1 MNKYNSSLI
10 TPVLLAGSIIIIITF
25 GIRGSFG
32 VFQIPIE
39 NEFQWLRVEFSLALA
54 IQNLGWGIGAPIF
67 GALGEKFGD
76 RKLIIAGAFCY
87 VIGLVLSTFAQNPLT
102 HQFLEFIIGFGI
114 AGTGMGMILAVV
126 GRASS
131 EKNRSMALG
140 IVTAAGSV
148 GQMIGAPIA
157 QALLNSYNWQQVFIM
172 FALSIIIVML
182 AVPFLKDN
190 PVATKKEI
198 EISLMKVL
206 GNAFKDPNFS
216 MIFFG
221 FFACGYQLAFVSAH
235 FPAMITEMCS
245 AISPSSILHYLSVS
259 STSSLGAFAIAFIGF
274 TNIFGTI
281 YAGWLG
287 QRFQKKYLLAG
298 VYALR
303 TLIGLLFII
312 FPITPLSVVL
322 FSIFMGSLWL
332 ATVPLTSGLIAH
344 IYGLRYMGTLYG
356 LVFLSHQLGSFLG
369 VWMGGRLY
377 DATGDYTLVW
387 WIGIGV
393 SAFSTLIHL
402 PIKEKRLQ
410 TIDTHYCYT
419 LMPKS
424 GHIIS

>member
-1 MNKYNSSLI
+1 MKNQNSSLV
-10 TPVLLAGSIIIIITF
+10 TPVLLAGSIIILITF

-39 NEFQWLRVEFSLALA
+39 NDFQWLRVEFSLAIAL
-54 IQNLGWGIGAPIF
+54 QNLGWGIGAPIF

-76 RKLIIAGAFCY
+76 RKLIIVGGIFY
-87 VIGLVLSTFAQNPLT
+87 VIGLVLSTFVESPLS
-102 HQFLEFIIGFGI
+102 HQILEFIIGFGI

-131 EKNRSMALG
+131 DKNRSMSLG
-140 IVTAAGSV
+140 IVTAAGSL
-148 GQMIGAPIA
+148 GQMFGAPIA
-157 QALLNSYNWQQVFIM
+157 QNLLNFYSWQEVFIF
-172 FALSIIIVML
+172 FALTVIVVMI
-182 AVPFLKDN
+182 AVPFLKGK
-190 PVATKKEI
+190 PIQTKQEVNT
-198 EISLMKVL
+198 SLRKIL
-206 GNAFKDPNFS
+206 GHAIKDPNFG
-216 MIFFG
+216 MIFLG

-245 AISPSSILHYLSVS
+245 AISPTSMLHYLNVS
-259 STSSLGAFAIAFIGF
+259 STSALGALAIALIGF
-274 TNIFGTI
+274 SNIFGTI
-281 YAGWLG
+281 FAGWLG
-287 QRFQKKYLLAG
+287 IKYQKKYLLAG

-312 FPITPLSVVL
+312 FPITPMSVVL
-322 FSIFMGSLWL
+322 FSIFMGTLWL

-402 PIKEKRLQ
+402 PISEKRVQ
-410 TIDTHYCYT
+410 AI
-419 LMPKS
+419 
-424 GHIIS
+424 

>member
-1 MNKYNSSLI
+1 MKEYNSSLI
-10 TPVLLAGSIIIIITF
+10 SPVLIAGCLIIIVTF

-39 NEFQWLRVEFSLALA
+39 NEFQWLRVEFSLAIA

-76 RKLIIAGAFCY
+76 RKMIIAGSLCY
-87 VIGLVLSTFAQNPLT
+87 VSGLILSTFAQNPLT
-102 HQFLEFIIGFGI
+102 HQFLELIIGFGI

-148 GQMIGAPIA
+148 GQMVGAPLA
-157 QALLNSYNWQQVFIM
+157 QTLVDLYGWQQVFII
-172 FALSIIIVML
+172 FAFSIVLVMSV
-182 AVPFLKDN
+182 VPLLKET
-190 PVATKKEI
+190 PVSTKKEI
-198 EISLMKVL
+198 EVTLTKVL

-216 MIFFG
+216 MIFLG

-235 FPAMITEMCS
+235 FPAMVTEMCS
-245 AISPSSILHYLSVS
+245 AISPSSLLQYIGVS
-259 STSSLGAFAIAFIGF
+259 TTSSLGALGIAVIGF
-274 TNIFGTI
+274 SNIFGTI

-287 QRFQKKYLLAG
+287 QKFPKKYLLAI

-312 FPITPLSVVL
+312 FPITPMSVVL
-322 FSIFMGSLWL
+322 FSFFMGSLWL

-369 VWMGGRLY
+369 VWMGGKLY

-387 WIGIGV
+387 WIGVGV
-393 SAFSTLIHL
+393 SAFSAIIHL
-402 PIKEKRLQ
+402 PIKEKKLQ
-410 TIDTHYCYT
+410 
-419 LMPKS
+419 PS
-424 GHIIS
+424 

>member
-1 MNKYNSSLI
+1 MKEYNTSLI
-10 TPVLLAGSIIIIITF
+10 SPVLIAGCLIIIVTF

-39 NEFQWLRVEFSLALA
+39 NEFQWLRVEFSLAIA

-76 RKLIIAGAFCY
+76 KKMIIVGALCY
-87 VIGLVLSTFAQNPLT
+87 VSGLVVSTFAQSPLT
-102 HQFLEFIIGFGI
+102 HQFLELLIGFGI

-148 GQMIGAPIA
+148 GQMVGAPLA
-157 QALLNSYNWQQVFIM
+157 QILVDFYGWKQVFII
-172 FALSIIIVML
+172 FALSIIVVMF
-182 AVPFLKDN
+182 AVPLLKETKIS
-190 PVATKKEI
+190 TKKEI
-198 EISLMKVL
+198 EVSLKKVL

-216 MIFFG
+216 MIFLG

-235 FPAMITEMCS
+235 FPALVTEMCS
-245 AISPSSILHYLSVS
+245 SISPSSLLHYIGIST
-259 STSSLGAFAIAFIGF
+259 TSSLGALAIAIIGF
-274 TNIFGTI
+274 SNIFGTI

-287 QRFQKKYLLAG
+287 QRFPKKYLLAI
-298 VYALR
+298 VYTLR
-303 TLIGLLFII
+303 TLIGLIFII
-312 FPITPLSVVL
+312 LPITPTSVVL
-322 FSIFMGSLWL
+322 FSFFMGSLWL

-369 VWMGGRLY
+369 VWMGGKLY

-387 WIGIGV
+387 WIGVGV
-393 SAFSTLIHL
+393 SAFSALIHL
-402 PIKEKRLQ
+402 PIKEKNLQ
-410 TIDTHYCYT
+410 TV
-419 LMPKS
+419 
-424 GHIIS
+424 

>member
-1 MNKYNSSLI
+1 MKEYNSSLI
-10 TPVLLAGSIIIIITF
+10 SPVLIAGCLIIIVTF

-39 NEFQWLRVEFSLALA
+39 NEFQWLRVEFSLAIA

-76 RKLIIAGAFCY
+76 RKMIIAGSLCY
-87 VIGLVLSTFAQNPLT
+87 VSGLILSTFAQNPLT
-102 HQFLEFIIGFGI
+102 HQFLELIIGFGI

-148 GQMIGAPIA
+148 GQMVGAPLA
-157 QALLNSYNWQQVFIM
+157 QTLVDLYGWQQVFII
-172 FALSIIIVML
+172 FAFSIVLVMSV
-182 AVPFLKDN
+182 VPLLKET
-190 PVATKKEI
+190 PVSTKKEI
-198 EISLMKVL
+198 EVSLTKVL

-216 MIFFG
+216 MIFLG
-221 FFACGYQLAFVSAH
+221 FFACGYQLAFVTAH
-235 FPAMITEMCS
+235 FPAMVTEMCS
-245 AISPSSILHYLSVS
+245 AISPSSLLQYIGVS
-259 STSSLGAFAIAFIGF
+259 TTSSLGALGIAVIGF
-274 TNIFGTI
+274 SNIFGTI

-287 QRFQKKYLLAG
+287 QKFPKKYLLAI

-312 FPITPLSVVL
+312 FPITPMSVVL
-322 FSIFMGSLWL
+322 FSFFMGSLWL

-369 VWMGGRLY
+369 VWMGGKLY

-387 WIGIGV
+387 WIGVGV
-393 SAFSTLIHL
+393 SAFSAIIHL
-402 PIKEKRLQ
+402 PIKEKKLQ
-410 TIDTHYCYT
+410 
-419 LMPKS
+419 PA
-424 GHIIS
+424 

>member
-1 MNKYNSSLI
+1 MKEYNSSLI
-10 TPVLLAGSIIIIITF
+10 SPVLIAGCLIIIVTF

-39 NEFQWLRVEFSLALA
+39 NEFQWLRVEFSLAIA

-76 RKLIIAGAFCY
+76 KKMIIVGALCY
-87 VIGLVLSTFAQNPLT
+87 VSGLIVSTFAQSPLT
-102 HQFLEFIIGFGI
+102 HQFLELLIGFGI

-148 GQMIGAPIA
+148 GQMVGAPLA
-157 QALLNSYNWQQVFIM
+157 QTLVDLYGWKQVFII
-172 FALSIIIVML
+172 FAFSIIIVMF
-182 AVPFLKDN
+182 AVPLLKETKIS
-190 PVATKKEI
+190 TKKEI
-198 EISLMKVL
+198 EVSLKKVL

-216 MIFFG
+216 MIFLG

-235 FPAMITEMCS
+235 FPALVTEMCS
-245 AISPSSILHYLSVS
+245 AISPSSLLHYIGIST
-259 STSSLGAFAIAFIGF
+259 TSSLGALAIAIIGF
-274 TNIFGTI
+274 SNIFGTI

-287 QRFQKKYLLAG
+287 QRFPKKYLLAI
-298 VYALR
+298 VYTLR
-303 TLIGLLFII
+303 TLIGLIFII
-312 FPITPLSVVL
+312 LPITPTSVVL
-322 FSIFMGSLWL
+322 FSFFMGSLWL

-369 VWMGGRLY
+369 VWMGGKLY

-387 WIGIGV
+387 WIGVGV
-393 SAFSTLIHL
+393 SAFSALIHL
-402 PIKEKRLQ
+402 PIKEKNLQ
-410 TIDTHYCYT
+410 TV
-419 LMPKS
+419 
-424 GHIIS
+424 

>member
-1 MNKYNSSLI
+1 MKVNNSSLVS
-10 TPVLLAGSIIIIITF
+10 PVLIAGCLIIIITF

-39 NEFQWLRVEFSLALA
+39 NEFQWLRVEFSLAIA

-67 GALGEKFGD
+67 GALGEKLGD
-76 RKLIIAGAFCY
+76 RKMIIVGALCY
-87 VIGLVLSTFAQNPLT
+87 VTGLILSTFAQNPLT
-102 HQFLEFIIGFGI
+102 HQFLELIIGFGI

-148 GQMIGAPIA
+148 GQMVGAPLA
-157 QALLNSYNWQQVFIM
+157 QFLLDLYGWQQVFII
-172 FALSIIIVML
+172 FAFSIVLVMTV
-182 AVPFLKDN
+182 VPLLKET
-190 PVATKKEI
+190 PVSSKKEI
-198 EISLMKVL
+198 EVSLTKVL

-216 MIFFG
+216 MIFLG

-235 FPAMITEMCS
+235 FPAMVTEMCS
-245 AISPSSILHYLSVS
+245 AISPSSLLHYFGVS
-259 STSSLGAFAIAFIGF
+259 TTSSLGALAIALIGF
-274 TNIFGTI
+274 SNIFGTI
-281 YAGWLG
+281 YAAWLG
-287 QRFQKKYLLAG
+287 QKFPKKYLLTI

-303 TLIGLLFII
+303 TLIGIIFII
-312 FPITPLSVVL
+312 LPITPTTVVF
-322 FSIFMGSLWL
+322 FSFFMGSLWL

-369 VWMGGRLY
+369 VWMGGKLY

-393 SAFSTLIHL
+393 SAFSTLVHL
-402 PIKEKRLQ
+402 PINEKKLQ
-410 TIDTHYCYT
+410 TV
-419 LMPKS
+419 
-424 GHIIS
+424 

>member
-1 MNKYNSSLI
+1 MKEYNSSLI
-10 TPVLLAGSIIIIITF
+10 SPVLIAGCLIIIVTF

-39 NEFQWLRVEFSLALA
+39 NEFQWLRVEFSLAIA

-76 RKLIIAGAFCY
+76 KKMIIVGALCY
-87 VIGLVLSTFAQNPLT
+87 VSGLIVSTFAQSPLT
-102 HQFLEFIIGFGI
+102 HQFLELLIGFGI

-140 IVTAAGSV
+140 IVTAAGSI
-148 GQMIGAPIA
+148 GQMVGAPLA
-157 QALLNSYNWQQVFIM
+157 QTLVDLYGWKQVFII
-172 FALSIIIVML
+172 FALSIILVMF
-182 AVPFLKDN
+182 AVPLLKETKIS
-190 PVATKKEI
+190 TKKEI
-198 EISLMKVL
+198 EVSLKKVL

-216 MIFFG
+216 MIFLG

-235 FPAMITEMCS
+235 FPALVTEMCS
-245 AISPSSILHYLSVS
+245 TISPSSLLHYIGIST
-259 STSSLGAFAIAFIGF
+259 TSSLGALAIAIIGF
-274 TNIFGTI
+274 SNIFGTI

-287 QRFQKKYLLAG
+287 QRFPKKYLLAI
-298 VYALR
+298 VYTLR
-303 TLIGLLFII
+303 TLIGLIFII
-312 FPITPLSVVL
+312 LPITPTSVVL
-322 FSIFMGSLWL
+322 FSFFMGSLWL

-369 VWMGGRLY
+369 VWMGGKLY

-387 WIGIGV
+387 WIGVGV
-393 SAFSTLIHL
+393 SAFSALIHL
-402 PIKEKRLQ
+402 PIKEKNLQ
-410 TIDTHYCYT
+410 AA
-419 LMPKS
+419 
-424 GHIIS
+424 

>member
-1 MNKYNSSLI
+1 MKNQNSSLV
-10 TPVLLAGSIIIIITF
+10 TPVLLAGSIIILITF

-39 NEFQWLRVEFSLALA
+39 NDFQWLRVEFSLAIAL
-54 IQNLGWGIGAPIF
+54 QNLGWGIGAPIF

-76 RKLIIAGAFCY
+76 RKLIIVGGIFY
-87 VIGLVLSTFAQNPLT
+87 VIGLVLSTFAESPLS
-102 HQFLEFIIGFGI
+102 HQILEFIIGFGI

-131 EKNRSMALG
+131 DKNRSMSLG
-140 IVTAAGSV
+140 IVTAAGSL
-148 GQMIGAPIA
+148 GQMFGAPIA
-157 QALLNSYNWQQVFIM
+157 QNLLNFYSWQEVFIF
-172 FALSIIIVML
+172 FALTVIVVMI
-182 AVPFLKDN
+182 AVPFLKGK
-190 PVATKKEI
+190 PIQTKQEVNT
-198 EISLMKVL
+198 SLRKIL
-206 GNAFKDPNFS
+206 GHAIKDPNFG
-216 MIFFG
+216 MIFLG

-245 AISPSSILHYLSVS
+245 AISPTSMLHYLNVS
-259 STSSLGAFAIAFIGF
+259 STSALGALAIALIGF
-274 TNIFGTI
+274 SNIFGTI
-281 YAGWLG
+281 FAGWLG
-287 QRFQKKYLLAG
+287 IKYQKKYLLAG

-312 FPITPLSVVL
+312 FPITPMSVVL
-322 FSIFMGSLWL
+322 FSVFMGTLWL

-402 PIKEKRLQ
+402 PISEKRVQ
-410 TIDTHYCYT
+410 AI
-419 LMPKS
+419 
-424 GHIIS
+424 

>member
-1 MNKYNSSLI
+1 MKEYKSSLI
-10 TPVLLAGSIIIIITF
+10 SPVLIAGCLIIIVTF

-39 NEFQWLRVEFSLALA
+39 NEFQWLRVEFSLAIA

-76 RKLIIAGAFCY
+76 RKMIIAGSLCY
-87 VIGLVLSTFAQNPLT
+87 VSGLVLSTFAQNPLT
-102 HQFLEFIIGFGI
+102 HQFLELIIGFGI

-148 GQMIGAPIA
+148 GQMVGAPLA
-157 QALLNSYNWQQVFIM
+157 QTLVDLYGWQQVFII
-172 FALSIIIVML
+172 FALSIVLVMSV
-182 AVPFLKDN
+182 VPLLKET
-190 PVATKKEI
+190 PVSTKKEI
-198 EISLMKVL
+198 EDSLTKVL

-216 MIFFG
+216 MIFLG

-235 FPAMITEMCS
+235 FPAMVTEMCS
-245 AISPSSILHYLSVS
+245 AISPSSLLQYVGVS
-259 STSSLGAFAIAFIGF
+259 TTSSLGALGIALIGF
-274 TNIFGTI
+274 SNIFGTI

-287 QRFQKKYLLAG
+287 QKFPKKYLLAI

-312 FPITPLSVVL
+312 FPITPMSVVL
-322 FSIFMGSLWL
+322 FSFFMGSLWL

-369 VWMGGRLY
+369 VWMGGKLY

-393 SAFSTLIHL
+393 SAFSAIIHL
-402 PIKEKRLQ
+402 PIKEKKLQ
-410 TIDTHYCYT
+410 
-419 LMPKS
+419 PA
-424 GHIIS
+424 

>member
-1 MNKYNSSLI
+1 MKNNNSSLI
-10 TPVLLAGSIIIIITF
+10 TPVLLAGSLIIIITF

-32 VFQIPIE
+32 IFQIPIE
-39 NEFQWLRVEFSLALA
+39 NEFQWLRIEFSLALA

-87 VIGLVLSTFAQNPLT
+87 VIGLVLSTFAESPLT
-102 HQFLEFIIGFGI
+102 HQILEFIIGFGI
-114 AGTGMGMILAVV
+114 AGTGMGMILAIV

-131 EKNRSMALG
+131 DKNRLMALG

-157 QALLNSYNWQQVFIM
+157 QALLNVYNWQHVFII
-172 FALSIIIVML
+172 FSLSIIVVMSV
-182 AVPFLKDN
+182 VPLLKSN
-190 PVATKKEI
+190 SISTKKEI
-198 EISLMKVL
+198 EISLSKVL
-206 GNAFKDPNFS
+206 GNAFKDPNFG
-216 MIFFG
+216 MIFLG

-235 FPAMITEMCS
+235 FPAMVTEMCS
-245 AISPSSILHYLSVS
+245 AISPSSALNYLGVS
-259 STSSLGAFAIAFIGF
+259 NTSSLGALAIALIGF
-274 TNIFGTI
+274 SNIFGTI

-287 QRFQKKYLLAG
+287 QRFPKKYLLTG

-369 VWMGGRLY
+369 VWMGGKLY

-402 PIKEKRLQ
+402 PIKEEKLQ
-410 TIDTHYCYT
+410 TA
-419 LMPKS
+419 
-424 GHIIS
+424 

>member
-1 MNKYNSSLI
+1 MDNYKSSLI
-10 TPVLLAGSIIIIITF
+10 TPVLLAGSLIIIITF

-39 NEFQWLRVEFSLALA
+39 SEFQWLRVEFSLAIA

-76 RKLIIAGAFCY
+76 KKMIVAGAFCY
-87 VIGLVLSTFAQNPLT
+87 VIGLVLSTYAQNPLT
-102 HQFLEFIIGFGI
+102 HQLLELIIGFGI
-114 AGTGMGMILAVV
+114 AGTGLGMILAVV

-140 IVTAAGSV
+140 IVTAAGSF
-148 GQMIGAPIA
+148 GQMFGAPIA
-157 QALLNSYNWQQVFIM
+157 QALLNFYSWQQVFII
-172 FALSIIIVML
+172 FALTIVLVMSV
-182 AVPFLKDN
+182 VPFLKDA
-190 PVATKKEI
+190 PIATKKEV
-198 EISLMKVL
+198 EVSLTKVL
-206 GNAFKDPNFS
+206 SNAFKDPTFS

-221 FFACGYQLAFVSAH
+221 FFACGYQLAFLTAH
-235 FPAMITEMCS
+235 FPAMVTEMCS
-245 AISPSSILHYLSVS
+245 AITPSSALHFIGVS
-259 STSSLGAFAIAFIGF
+259 TTSSLGALAIGLIAFS
-274 TNIFGTI
+274 NIFGTI

-287 QRFQKKYLLAG
+287 QKFPKKYLLAG

-303 TLIGLLFII
+303 ALIGLIFILL
-312 FPITPLSVVL
+312 PITPVTVIL
-322 FSIFMGSLWL
+322 FSLFMGSLWL

-356 LVFLSHQLGSFLG
+356 LVFFSHQIGSFLG

-393 SAFSTLIHL
+393 SVFSTLIHI
-402 PIKEKRLQ
+402 PIKEQRLQ
-410 TIDTHYCYT
+410 TA
-419 LMPKS
+419 
-424 GHIIS
+424 

>member
-1 MNKYNSSLI
+1 MKEYNSSLI
-10 TPVLLAGSIIIIITF
+10 SPVLIAGCLIIIVTF

-39 NEFQWLRVEFSLALA
+39 NEFQWLRVEFSLAIA

-76 RKLIIAGAFCY
+76 KKMIIVGALCY
-87 VIGLVLSTFAQNPLT
+87 VSGLVVSTFAQSPLT
-102 HQFLEFIIGFGI
+102 HQFLELLIGFGI

-148 GQMIGAPIA
+148 GQMVGAPLA
-157 QALLNSYNWQQVFIM
+157 QILVDLYGWKQVFII
-172 FALSIIIVML
+172 FALSIIVVMF
-182 AVPFLKDN
+182 AVPLLKETKIS
-190 PVATKKEI
+190 TKKEI
-198 EISLMKVL
+198 EVSLKKVL

-216 MIFFG
+216 MIFLG

-235 FPAMITEMCS
+235 FPALVTEMCS
-245 AISPSSILHYLSVS
+245 TISPSSLLHYIGIST
-259 STSSLGAFAIAFIGF
+259 TSSLGALAIAIIGF
-274 TNIFGTI
+274 SNIFGTI

-287 QRFQKKYLLAG
+287 QRFPKKYLLAI
-298 VYALR
+298 VYTLR
-303 TLIGLLFII
+303 TLIGLIFII
-312 FPITPLSVVL
+312 LPITPTSVVL
-322 FSIFMGSLWL
+322 FSFFMGSLWL

-369 VWMGGRLY
+369 VWMGGKLY

-387 WIGIGV
+387 WIGVGV
-393 SAFSTLIHL
+393 SAFSALIHL
-402 PIKEKRLQ
+402 PIKEKNLQ
-410 TIDTHYCYT
+410 AA
-419 LMPKS
+419 
-424 GHIIS
+424 

>member
-1 MNKYNSSLI
+1 MNNYKSSLI
-10 TPVLLAGSIIIIITF
+10 TPVLLAGSLIIIITF

-39 NEFQWLRVEFSLALA
+39 NEFQWLRVEFSLAIA

-76 RKLIIAGAFCY
+76 KKMIVAGAFCY
-87 VIGLVLSTFAQNPLT
+87 VIGLILSTYAQNPLT
-102 HQFLEFIIGFGI
+102 HQFLELIIGFGI
-114 AGTGMGMILAVV
+114 AGTGLGMILAVV

-140 IVTAAGSV
+140 IVTAAGSF
-148 GQMIGAPIA
+148 GQMFGAPIA
-157 QALLNSYNWQQVFIM
+157 QALLNFYSWQQVFII
-172 FALSIIIVML
+172 FALTIILVMSV
-182 AVPFLKDN
+182 VPFLKDA
-190 PVATKKEI
+190 PMVTKKEV
-198 EISLMKVL
+198 EISLTKVL
-206 GNAFKDPNFS
+206 SNAFKDPTFS

-221 FFACGYQLAFVSAH
+221 FFACGYQLAFLTAH
-235 FPAMITEMCS
+235 FPAMVTEMCS
-245 AISPSSILHYLSVS
+245 AITPSSALHFIGVS
-259 STSSLGAFAIAFIGF
+259 TTSSLGALAIGLIAFS
-274 TNIFGTI
+274 NIFGTI

-287 QRFQKKYLLAG
+287 QKFPKKYLLAG

-303 TLIGLLFII
+303 ALIGLIFILL
-312 FPITPLSVVL
+312 PITPVTVIL
-322 FSIFMGSLWL
+322 FSLFMGSLWL

-356 LVFLSHQLGSFLG
+356 LVFFSHQIGSFLG

-393 SAFSTLIHL
+393 SVFSTLIHI
-402 PIKEKRLQ
+402 PIKEQRLQ
-410 TIDTHYCYT
+410 TA
-419 LMPKS
+419 
-424 GHIIS
+424 

>member
-1 MNKYNSSLI
+1 MKEYNSSLI
-10 TPVLLAGSIIIIITF
+10 SPVLIAGCLIIIVTF

-39 NEFQWLRVEFSLALA
+39 NEFQWLRVEFSLAIA

-76 RKLIIAGAFCY
+76 RKMIIAGSLCY
-87 VIGLVLSTFAQNPLT
+87 VSGLILSTFAQNPLT
-102 HQFLEFIIGFGI
+102 HQFLELIIGFGI

-148 GQMIGAPIA
+148 GQMVGAPLA
-157 QALLNSYNWQQVFIM
+157 QTLVDLYGWQQVFII
-172 FALSIIIVML
+172 FAFSIVLVMSV
-182 AVPFLKDN
+182 VPLLKET
-190 PVATKKEI
+190 PVSAKKEI
-198 EISLMKVL
+198 EVSLTKVL

-216 MIFFG
+216 MIFLG

-235 FPAMITEMCS
+235 FPAMVTEMCS
-245 AISPSSILHYLSVS
+245 AISPSSLLQYIGVS
-259 STSSLGAFAIAFIGF
+259 TTSSLGALGIALIGF
-274 TNIFGTI
+274 SNIFGTI

-287 QRFQKKYLLAG
+287 QKFPKKYLLAI

-312 FPITPLSVVL
+312 FPITPMSVVL
-322 FSIFMGSLWL
+322 FSFFMGSLWL

-369 VWMGGRLY
+369 VWMGGKLY

-387 WIGIGV
+387 WIGVGV
-393 SAFSTLIHL
+393 SAFSAIIHL
-402 PIKEKRLQ
+402 PIKEKKLQ
-410 TIDTHYCYT
+410 
-419 LMPKS
+419 LS
-424 GHIIS
+424 

>member
-1 MNKYNSSLI
+1 MKNNNSSLI
-10 TPVLLAGSIIIIITF
+10 TPVLLAGSLIIIITF

-32 VFQIPIE
+32 IFQIPIE
-39 NEFQWLRVEFSLALA
+39 NEFQWLRIEFSLALA

-87 VIGLVLSTFAQNPLT
+87 VIGLVLSTFAESPLT
-102 HQFLEFIIGFGI
+102 HQILEFIIGFGI
-114 AGTGMGMILAVV
+114 AGTGMGMILAIV

-131 EKNRSMALG
+131 DKNRLMALG

-157 QALLNSYNWQQVFIM
+157 QALLNVYNWQHVFII
-172 FALSIIIVML
+172 FSLSIIVVMSV
-182 AVPFLKDN
+182 VPLLKSN
-190 PVATKKEI
+190 PISTKKEI
-198 EISLMKVL
+198 EISLSKVL
-206 GNAFKDPNFS
+206 GNAFKDPNFG
-216 MIFFG
+216 MIFLG

-235 FPAMITEMCS
+235 FPAMVTEMCS
-245 AISPSSILHYLSVS
+245 AISPSSVLNYLGVS
-259 STSSLGAFAIAFIGF
+259 NTSSLGALAIALIGF
-274 TNIFGTI
+274 SNIFGTI

-287 QRFQKKYLLAG
+287 QRFPKKYLLTG

-402 PIKEKRLQ
+402 PIKEEKLQ
-410 TIDTHYCYT
+410 AA
-419 LMPKS
+419 
-424 GHIIS
+424 

>member
-1 MNKYNSSLI
+1 MNNYKSSLI
-10 TPVLLAGSIIIIITF
+10 TPVLLAGSLIIIITF

-39 NEFQWLRVEFSLALA
+39 NEFQWLRVEFSLAIA

-76 RKLIIAGAFCY
+76 KKMIVAGAFCY
-87 VIGLVLSTFAQNPLT
+87 VIGLVLSTYAQNPLT
-102 HQFLEFIIGFGI
+102 HQFLELIIGFGI
-114 AGTGMGMILAVV
+114 AGTGLGMILAVV

-140 IVTAAGSV
+140 IVTAAGSF
-148 GQMIGAPIA
+148 GQMFGAPIA
-157 QALLNSYNWQQVFIM
+157 QALLNFYSWQQVFII
-172 FALSIIIVML
+172 FALTIVLVMSV
-182 AVPFLKDN
+182 VPFLKDA
-190 PVATKKEI
+190 PIATKKEV
-198 EISLMKVL
+198 EVSLTKVL
-206 GNAFKDPNFS
+206 SNAFKDPTFS

-221 FFACGYQLAFVSAH
+221 FFACGYQLAFLTAH
-235 FPAMITEMCS
+235 FPAMVTEMCS
-245 AISPSSILHYLSVS
+245 AITPSSALHFIGVS
-259 STSSLGAFAIAFIGF
+259 TTSSLGALAIGLIAFS
-274 TNIFGTI
+274 NIFGTI

-287 QRFQKKYLLAG
+287 QKFPKKYLLAG

-303 TLIGLLFII
+303 ALIGLIFILL
-312 FPITPLSVVL
+312 PITPVTVIL
-322 FSIFMGSLWL
+322 FSLFMGSLWL

-356 LVFLSHQLGSFLG
+356 LVFFSHQIGSFLG

-393 SAFSTLIHL
+393 SVFSTLIHI
-402 PIKEKRLQ
+402 PIKEQRLQ
-410 TIDTHYCYT
+410 TAQ
-419 LMPKS
+419 S
-424 GHIIS
+424 

>member
-1 MNKYNSSLI
+1 MNNYKSSLI
-10 TPVLLAGSIIIIITF
+10 TPVLLAGSLIIIITF

-39 NEFQWLRVEFSLALA
+39 NEFQWLRVEFSLAIA

-76 RKLIIAGAFCY
+76 KKMIVAGAFCY
-87 VIGLVLSTFAQNPLT
+87 VIGLVLSTYAQNPLT
-102 HQFLEFIIGFGI
+102 HQFLELIIGFGI
-114 AGTGMGMILAVV
+114 AGTGLGMILAVV

-140 IVTAAGSV
+140 IVTAAGSF
-148 GQMIGAPIA
+148 GQMFGAPIA
-157 QALLNSYNWQQVFIM
+157 QALLNFYSWQQVFII
-172 FALSIIIVML
+172 FALTIILVMSV
-182 AVPFLKDN
+182 VPFLKDA
-190 PVATKKEI
+190 PLVTKKEV
-198 EISLMKVL
+198 EISLTKVL
-206 GNAFKDPNFS
+206 SNAFKDPTFS

-221 FFACGYQLAFVSAH
+221 FFACGYQLAFLTAH
-235 FPAMITEMCS
+235 FPAMVTEMCS
-245 AISPSSILHYLSVS
+245 AITPSSALHFIGVS
-259 STSSLGAFAIAFIGF
+259 TTSSLGALAIGLIAFS
-274 TNIFGTI
+274 NIFGTI

-287 QRFQKKYLLAG
+287 QKFPKKYLLAG

-303 TLIGLLFII
+303 ALIGLIFILL
-312 FPITPLSVVL
+312 PITPVTVIL
-322 FSIFMGSLWL
+322 FSLFMGSLWL

-356 LVFLSHQLGSFLG
+356 LVFFSHQIGSFLG

-393 SAFSTLIHL
+393 SVFSTLIHI
-402 PIKEKRLQ
+402 PIKEQRLQ
-410 TIDTHYCYT
+410 
-419 LMPKS
+419 KA
-424 GHIIS
+424 

>member
-1 MNKYNSSLI
+1 MKNNNSSLI
-10 TPVLLAGSIIIIITF
+10 TPVLLAGSLIIIITF

-32 VFQIPIE
+32 IFQIPIE
-39 NEFQWLRVEFSLALA
+39 NEFQWLRIEFSLALA

-87 VIGLVLSTFAQNPLT
+87 VIGLVLSTFAESPLT
-102 HQFLEFIIGFGI
+102 HQILEFIIGFGI
-114 AGTGMGMILAVV
+114 AGTGMGMILAIV

-131 EKNRSMALG
+131 DKNRLMALG

-157 QALLNSYNWQQVFIM
+157 QALLNVYNWQHVFII
-172 FALSIIIVML
+172 FSLSIIVVMSV
-182 AVPFLKDN
+182 VPLLKSN
-190 PVATKKEI
+190 SISTKKEI
-198 EISLMKVL
+198 EISLSKVL
-206 GNAFKDPNFS
+206 GNAFKDPNFG
-216 MIFFG
+216 MIFLG

-235 FPAMITEMCS
+235 FPAMVTEMCS
-245 AISPSSILHYLSVS
+245 AINPSSVLNYLGVS
-259 STSSLGAFAIAFIGF
+259 NTSSLGALAIALIGF
-274 TNIFGTI
+274 SNIFGTI

-287 QRFQKKYLLAG
+287 QRFPKKYLLTG

-369 VWMGGRLY
+369 VWMGGKLY

-402 PIKEKRLQ
+402 PIKEEKLQ
-410 TIDTHYCYT
+410 TA
-419 LMPKS
+419 
-424 GHIIS
+424 

>member
-1 MNKYNSSLI
+1 MKEHNTSLI
-10 TPVLLAGSIIIIITF
+10 SPVLIAGCLIIIVTF

-39 NEFQWLRVEFSLALA
+39 NDFQWLRVEFSLAIA

-76 RKLIIAGAFCY
+76 KKMIIVGALCYVSGLII
-87 VIGLVLSTFAQNPLT
+87 STFAQSPLA
-102 HQFLEFIIGFGI
+102 HQFLELIIGFGI

-148 GQMIGAPIA
+148 GQMVGAPLA
-157 QALLNSYNWQQVFIM
+157 QFLLNLYEWQQVFII
-172 FALSIIIVML
+172 FAFSIALIM
-182 AVPFLKDN
+182 AVVPLLKET
-190 PVATKKEI
+190 PISSKKEI
-198 EISLMKVL
+198 EVSLTKVV

-216 MIFFG
+216 MIFLG

-235 FPAMITEMCS
+235 FPAMVTEMCS
-245 AISPSSILHYLSVS
+245 AISPSSLLHYFGVS
-259 STSSLGAFAIAFIGF
+259 TTSGLGALAIALIGF
-274 TNIFGTI
+274 SNIFGTI

-287 QRFQKKYLLAG
+287 QKFPKKYLLTI

-303 TLIGLLFII
+303 TLIGIIFII
-312 FPITPLSVVL
+312 LPITPMTVVF
-322 FSIFMGSLWL
+322 FSFFMGSLWL

-369 VWMGGRLY
+369 VWMGGKLY

-393 SAFSTLIHL
+393 SAFSTLVHL
-402 PIKEKRLQ
+402 PIKEKNLQ
-410 TIDTHYCYT
+410 AA
-419 LMPKS
+419 
-424 GHIIS
+424 

>member
-1 MNKYNSSLI
+1 MKEHNTSLI
-10 TPVLLAGSIIIIITF
+10 SPVLIAGCLIIIVTF

-39 NEFQWLRVEFSLALA
+39 NDFQWLRVEFSLAIA

-76 RKLIIAGAFCY
+76 KKMIIIGALCYVSGLII
-87 VIGLVLSTFAQNPLT
+87 STFAQSPLT
-102 HQFLEFIIGFGI
+102 HQFLELIIGFGI

-148 GQMIGAPIA
+148 GQMVGAPLA
-157 QALLNSYNWQQVFIM
+157 QFLLNLYEWQQVFII
-172 FALSIIIVML
+172 FAFSIVLIM
-182 AVPFLKDN
+182 AVVPLLKET
-190 PVATKKEI
+190 PISSKKEI
-198 EISLMKVL
+198 EVSLTKVV

-216 MIFFG
+216 MIFLG

-235 FPAMITEMCS
+235 FPAMVTEMCS
-245 AISPSSILHYLSVS
+245 AISPSSLLHYFGVS
-259 STSSLGAFAIAFIGF
+259 TTSGLGALAIALIGF
-274 TNIFGTI
+274 SNIFGTI

-287 QRFQKKYLLAG
+287 QKFPKKYLLTI

-303 TLIGLLFII
+303 TLIGIIFII
-312 FPITPLSVVL
+312 LPITPMTVVF
-322 FSIFMGSLWL
+322 FSFFMGSLWL

-369 VWMGGRLY
+369 VWMGGKLY

-393 SAFSTLIHL
+393 SAFSTLVHL
-402 PIKEKRLQ
+402 PIKEKNLQ
-410 TIDTHYCYT
+410 AA
-419 LMPKS
+419 
-424 GHIIS
+424 

>member
-1 MNKYNSSLI
+1 MKEYNSSLI
-10 TPVLLAGSIIIIITF
+10 SPVLIAGCLIIIVTF

-39 NEFQWLRVEFSLALA
+39 NEFQWLRVEFSLAIA

-67 GALGEKFGD
+67 GALSEKFGD
-76 RKLIIAGAFCY
+76 KKMIIVGALCY
-87 VIGLVLSTFAQNPLT
+87 VSGLVVSTFAQSPLT
-102 HQFLEFIIGFGI
+102 HQFLELLIGFGI

-148 GQMIGAPIA
+148 GQMVGAPLA
-157 QALLNSYNWQQVFIM
+157 QTLVDLYGWKQVFII
-172 FALSIIIVML
+172 FALSIILVMF
-182 AVPFLKDN
+182 AVPLLKETKIS
-190 PVATKKEI
+190 TKKEI
-198 EISLMKVL
+198 EVSLKKVL

-216 MIFFG
+216 MIFLG

-235 FPAMITEMCS
+235 FPALVTEMCS
-245 AISPSSILHYLSVS
+245 TISPSSLLHYIGIST
-259 STSSLGAFAIAFIGF
+259 TSSLGALAIAIIGF
-274 TNIFGTI
+274 SNIFGTI

-287 QRFQKKYLLAG
+287 QRFPKKYLLAI
-298 VYALR
+298 VYTLR
-303 TLIGLLFII
+303 TLIGLIFII
-312 FPITPLSVVL
+312 LPITPTSVVL
-322 FSIFMGSLWL
+322 FSFFMGSLWL

-369 VWMGGRLY
+369 VWMGGKLY

-387 WIGIGV
+387 WIGVGV
-393 SAFSTLIHL
+393 SAFSALIHL
-402 PIKEKRLQ
+402 PIKEKNLQ
-410 TIDTHYCYT
+410 TA
-419 LMPKS
+419 
-424 GHIIS
+424 

>member
-1 MNKYNSSLI
+1 MKNQNSSLV
-10 TPVLLAGSIIIIITF
+10 TPVLLAGSIIILITF

-39 NEFQWLRVEFSLALA
+39 NDFQWLRVEFSLAIAL
-54 IQNLGWGIGAPIF
+54 QNLGWGIGAPIF

-76 RKLIIAGAFCY
+76 RKLIIVGGIFY
-87 VIGLVLSTFAQNPLT
+87 VIGLVLSTFAESPLS
-102 HQFLEFIIGFGI
+102 HQILEFIIGFGI

-131 EKNRSMALG
+131 DKNRSMSLG
-140 IVTAAGSV
+140 IVTAAGSL
-148 GQMIGAPIA
+148 GQMFGAPIA
-157 QALLNSYNWQQVFIM
+157 QNLLNFYSWQEVFIF
-172 FALSIIIVML
+172 FALTVIVVMI
-182 AVPFLKDN
+182 AVPFLKGK
-190 PVATKKEI
+190 PIQTKQEVNT
-198 EISLMKVL
+198 SLRKIL
-206 GNAFKDPNFS
+206 GHAIKDPNFG
-216 MIFFG
+216 MIFLG

-245 AISPSSILHYLSVS
+245 AISPTSMLHYLNVS
-259 STSSLGAFAIAFIGF
+259 STSALGALAIALIGF
-274 TNIFGTI
+274 SNIFGTI
-281 YAGWLG
+281 FAGWLG
-287 QRFQKKYLLAG
+287 IKYQKKYLLAG

-322 FSIFMGSLWL
+322 FSIFMGTLWL

-402 PIKEKRLQ
+402 PISEKRVQ
-410 TIDTHYCYT
+410 AI
-419 LMPKS
+419 
-424 GHIIS
+424 

>member
-1 MNKYNSSLI
+1 MKINNNSLI
-10 TPVLLAGSIIIIITF
+10 TPVLLAGSLIIIITF

-32 VFQIPIE
+32 IFQIPIE
-39 NEFQWLRVEFSLALA
+39 NEFQWLRIEFSLALA

-87 VIGLVLSTFAQNPLT
+87 VIGLVLSTFAESPLT
-102 HQFLEFIIGFGI
+102 HQILEFIIGFGI
-114 AGTGMGMILAVV
+114 AGTGMGMILAIV

-131 EKNRSMALG
+131 DKNRLMALG

-157 QALLNSYNWQQVFIM
+157 QALLNVYNWQHVFII
-172 FALSIIIVML
+172 FSLSIIVVMSV
-182 AVPFLKDN
+182 VPLLKSN
-190 PVATKKEI
+190 SISTKKEI
-198 EISLMKVL
+198 EISLSKVL
-206 GNAFKDPNFS
+206 GNAFKDPNFG
-216 MIFFG
+216 MIFLG

-235 FPAMITEMCS
+235 FPAMVTEMCS
-245 AISPSSILHYLSVS
+245 AISPSSVLNYLGVS
-259 STSSLGAFAIAFIGF
+259 NTSSLGALAIALIGF
-274 TNIFGTI
+274 SNIFGTI

-287 QRFQKKYLLAG
+287 QRFPKKYLLTG

-369 VWMGGRLY
+369 VWMGGKLY

-402 PIKEKRLQ
+402 PIKEEKLQ
-410 TIDTHYCYT
+410 FA
-419 LMPKS
+419 
-424 GHIIS
+424 

>member
-1 MNKYNSSLI
+1 MKEYNSSLI
-10 TPVLLAGSIIIIITF
+10 SPVLIAGCLIIIVTF

-39 NEFQWLRVEFSLALA
+39 NEFQWLRVEFSLAIA

-76 RKLIIAGAFCY
+76 RKMIIAGSLCY
-87 VIGLVLSTFAQNPLT
+87 VSGLILSTFAQNPLT
-102 HQFLEFIIGFGI
+102 HQFLELIIGFGI

-148 GQMIGAPIA
+148 GQMVGAPLA
-157 QALLNSYNWQQVFIM
+157 QTLVDLYGWQQVFFI
-172 FALSIIIVML
+172 FAFSIVLVMSV
-182 AVPFLKDN
+182 VPLLKET
-190 PVATKKEI
+190 PVSSKKEI
-198 EISLMKVL
+198 EVSLTKVL

-216 MIFFG
+216 MIFLG

-235 FPAMITEMCS
+235 FPAMVTEMCS
-245 AISPSSILHYLSVS
+245 AISPSSLLQYIGVS
-259 STSSLGAFAIAFIGF
+259 TTSSLGALGIALIGF
-274 TNIFGTI
+274 SNIFGTI

-287 QRFQKKYLLAG
+287 QKFPKKYLLAI

-312 FPITPLSVVL
+312 FPITPMSVVL
-322 FSIFMGSLWL
+322 FSFFMGSLWL

-369 VWMGGRLY
+369 VWMGGKLY

-387 WIGIGV
+387 WIGVGV
-393 SAFSTLIHL
+393 SAFSAIIHL
-402 PIKEKRLQ
+402 PIKEKKLQ
-410 TIDTHYCYT
+410 
-419 LMPKS
+419 PS
-424 GHIIS
+424 

>member
-1 MNKYNSSLI
+1 MNNYKSSLI
-10 TPVLLAGSIIIIITF
+10 TPVLLAGSLIIIITF

-39 NEFQWLRVEFSLALA
+39 NEFQWLRVEFSLAIA

-76 RKLIIAGAFCY
+76 KKMIVTGAFCY
-87 VIGLVLSTFAQNPLT
+87 VIGLVLSTYAQNPLT
-102 HQFLEFIIGFGI
+102 HQFLELIIGFGI
-114 AGTGMGMILAVV
+114 AGTGLGMILAVV

-140 IVTAAGSV
+140 IVTAAGSF
-148 GQMIGAPIA
+148 GQMFGAPIA
-157 QALLNSYNWQQVFIM
+157 QALLNFYSWQQVFII
-172 FALSIIIVML
+172 FALTIVLVMSV
-182 AVPFLKDN
+182 VPFLKDA
-190 PVATKKEI
+190 PIATKKEV
-198 EISLMKVL
+198 EVSLTKVL
-206 GNAFKDPNFS
+206 SNAFKDPTFS

-221 FFACGYQLAFVSAH
+221 FFACGYQLAFLTAH
-235 FPAMITEMCS
+235 FPAMVTEMCS
-245 AISPSSILHYLSVS
+245 AITPSSALHFIGVS
-259 STSSLGAFAIAFIGF
+259 TTSSLGALAIGLIAFS
-274 TNIFGTI
+274 NIFGTI

-287 QRFQKKYLLAG
+287 QKFPKKYLLAG

-303 TLIGLLFII
+303 SLIGLIFILL
-312 FPITPLSVVL
+312 PITPVTVIL
-322 FSIFMGSLWL
+322 FSLFMGSLWL

-356 LVFLSHQLGSFLG
+356 LVFFSHQIGSFLG

-393 SAFSTLIHL
+393 SVFSTLIHI
-402 PIKEKRLQ
+402 PIKEQRLQ
-410 TIDTHYCYT
+410 TA
-419 LMPKS
+419 
-424 GHIIS
+424 

>member
-1 MNKYNSSLI
+1 MKEHNTSLI
-10 TPVLLAGSIIIIITF
+10 SPVLIAGCLIIIVTF

-39 NEFQWLRVEFSLALA
+39 NDFQWLRVEFSLAIA

-76 RKLIIAGAFCY
+76 KKMIIIGALCYVSGLII
-87 VIGLVLSTFAQNPLT
+87 STFAQSPLT
-102 HQFLEFIIGFGI
+102 HQFLELIIGFGI

-148 GQMIGAPIA
+148 GQMVGAPLA
-157 QALLNSYNWQQVFIM
+157 QFLLNLYEWQQVFII
-172 FALSIIIVML
+172 FAFSIALIM
-182 AVPFLKDN
+182 AVVPLLKET
-190 PVATKKEI
+190 PISSKKEI
-198 EISLMKVL
+198 EVSLTKVV

-216 MIFFG
+216 MIFLG

-235 FPAMITEMCS
+235 FPAMVTEMCS
-245 AISPSSILHYLSVS
+245 AISPSSLLHYFGVS
-259 STSSLGAFAIAFIGF
+259 TTSGLGALAIALIGF
-274 TNIFGTI
+274 SNIFGTI

-287 QRFQKKYLLAG
+287 QKFPKKYLLTI

-303 TLIGLLFII
+303 TLIGIIFII
-312 FPITPLSVVL
+312 LPITPMTVVF
-322 FSIFMGSLWL
+322 FSFFMGSLWL
-332 ATVPLTSGLIAH
+332 ATIPLTSGLIAH

-369 VWMGGRLY
+369 VWMGGKLY
-377 DATGDYTLVW
+377 DTTGDYTLVW

-393 SAFSTLIHL
+393 SAFSTLVHL
-402 PIKEKRLQ
+402 PIKEKNLQ
-410 TIDTHYCYT
+410 AA
-419 LMPKS
+419 
-424 GHIIS
+424 

>member
-1 MNKYNSSLI
+1 MKNNNSSLI

-39 NEFQWLRVEFSLALA
+39 NEFQWLRVEFSLAIA

-76 RKLIIAGAFCY
+76 KKMIIVGAFCY

-102 HQFLEFIIGFGI
+102 HQFLELIIGFGI
-114 AGTGMGMILAVV
+114 AGTGLGMILAVV

-140 IVTAAGSV
+140 IVTAAGSF
-148 GQMIGAPIA
+148 GQMFGAPIA
-157 QALLNSYNWQQVFIM
+157 QSLLNLYSWQQVFII
-172 FALSIIIVML
+172 FAFSIVLVMSV
-182 AVPFLKDN
+182 VPFLKDA
-190 PVATKKEI
+190 PVSTKKEV
-198 EISLMKVL
+198 EVSLTKVL
-206 GNAFKDPNFS
+206 GNAFKDPTFS

-221 FFACGYQLAFVSAH
+221 FFACGYQLAFLTAH
-235 FPAMITEMCS
+235 FPAMVTEMCS
-245 AISPSSILHYLSVS
+245 AISPTSALHFIGVS
-259 STSSLGAFAIAFIGF
+259 TTSSLGALAIALIAFS
-274 TNIFGTI
+274 NIFGTI

-287 QRFQKKYLLAG
+287 QKFPKKYLLTG

-303 TLIGLLFII
+303 AAIGLIFII
-312 FPITPLSVVL
+312 LPITPITVIL
-322 FSIFMGSLWL
+322 FSLFMGSLWL

-356 LVFLSHQLGSFLG
+356 LVFFSHQLGSFLG

-393 SAFSTLIHL
+393 SIFSSLIHL
-402 PIKEKRLQ
+402 PINERRLQ
-410 TIDTHYCYT
+410 TV
-419 LMPKS
+419 
-424 GHIIS
+424 

>member
-1 MNKYNSSLI
+1 MKEYNSSLI
-10 TPVLLAGSIIIIITF
+10 SPVLIAGCLIIIVTF

-39 NEFQWLRVEFSLALA
+39 NEFQWLRVEFSLAIA

-76 RKLIIAGAFCY
+76 KKMIIVGALCY
-87 VIGLVLSTFAQNPLT
+87 VSGLIVSTFAQSPLT
-102 HQFLEFIIGFGI
+102 HQFLELLIGFGI

-148 GQMIGAPIA
+148 GQMVGAPLA
-157 QALLNSYNWQQVFIM
+157 QILVDLYGWKQVFII
-172 FALSIIIVML
+172 FALSIVIVMF
-182 AVPFLKDN
+182 AVPLLKETKIS
-190 PVATKKEI
+190 TKKEI
-198 EISLMKVL
+198 EVSLKKVL

-216 MIFFG
+216 MIFLG

-235 FPAMITEMCS
+235 FPALVTEMCS
-245 AISPSSILHYLSVS
+245 TISPSSLLHYIGIST
-259 STSSLGAFAIAFIGF
+259 TSSLGALAIAIIGF
-274 TNIFGTI
+274 SNIFGTI

-287 QRFQKKYLLAG
+287 QRFPKKYLLAI
-298 VYALR
+298 VYTLR
-303 TLIGLLFII
+303 TLIGLIFII
-312 FPITPLSVVL
+312 LPITPTSVVL
-322 FSIFMGSLWL
+322 FSFFMGSLWL

-369 VWMGGRLY
+369 VWMGGKLY

-387 WIGIGV
+387 WIGVGV
-393 SAFSTLIHL
+393 SAFSALIHL
-402 PIKEKRLQ
+402 PIKKTKLKVR
-410 TIDTHYCYT
+410 Y
-419 LMPKS
+419 
-424 GHIIS
+424 